1 MNRRTSLSM
10 SGRLFVAAALL
21 VSLEGVSYARTTA
34 QPLRA
39 ATEAQRASQVTIVD
53 ELARVRV
60 CHISRHPRDGVPA
73 TEHACPLVIA
83 DAAEVV
89 VPVSSATLA
98 D

>member
-1 MNRRTSLSM
+1 MNRCTALRM

-21 VSLEGVSYARTTA
+21 MSLEGVSHARTTRE
-34 QPLRA
+34 PIRTV
-39 ATEAQRASQVTIVD
+39 TEAPRVSPVTIVD

-73 TEHACPLVIA
+73 TGHACPLVIA

-89 VPVSSATLA
+89 VPVSSATRA